1 MKRTIWT
8 LAMLTALSCV
18 SLFGADAKAGQAGY
32 DKSCKGCHGAA
43 GIPSPAMA
51 KAMSVPDLT
60 SAAVLGKSDADL
72 VKAVKEG
79 KGKMKAVT
87 TLAGSPE
94 DVIAYVRT
102 FKK

>member
-1 MKRTIWT
+1 MKTIGM
-8 LAMLTALSCV
+8 LAAVTALTCASM
-18 SLFGADAKAGQAGY
+18 FGADAKAGQAGY

-51 KAMSVPDLT
+51 KAMSVPELT
-60 SAAVLGKSDADL
+60 SAAVWGKSDAEL

>member
-1 MKRTIWT
+1 
-8 LAMLTALSCV
+8 
-18 SLFGADAKAGQAGY
+18 
-32 DKSCKGCHGAA
+32 
-43 GIPSPAMA
+43 MA

-60 SAAVLGKSDADL
+60 SAAVFGKSDADL